1 MRCGMGAAEKA
12 HRVPSALQF
21 FLDNGPMSDPI
32 SESGSNFDVLSL
44 LRVVLVA
51 PQHPGN
57 IGAAARAMKVMGLS
71 DLALVTPQHFPS
83 AEATA
88 RASGAD
94 DVLRSARVCKTLDE
108 AIGDCALAIGTS
120 ARPRH
125 TTWPLLDA
133 RAAAGEAIGHARS
146 EQRVA
151 LVFGRERSGL
161 TNDEL
166 DRCRIHLQVPTNPDY
181 ASLNLAAAVQ
191 VVSYELRMATGA
203 TVAAP
208 QAQEPVTAGD
218 MEGLYDHWAQ
228 VLEASGFLDP
238 DEPKLLMR
246 RLRRLFNRA
255 EPDRTE
261 LNILR
266 GALRSLDPRLERKG

>member
-1 MRCGMGAAEKA
+1 M
-12 HRVPSALQF
+12 
-21 FLDNGPMSDPI
+21 
-32 SESGSNFDVLSL
+32 
-44 LRVVLVA
+44 VLVA

-71 DLALVTPQHFPS
+71 DLALVAPQVFPS
-83 AEATA
+83 AEASA

-94 DVLRSARVCKTLDE
+94 DVLDAAQVCQTLDE
-108 AIGDCALAIGTS
+108 AVQDCMLAIGTS

-125 TTWPLLDA
+125 TTWPLVDA
-133 RAAAGEAIGHARS
+133 RAAARQAVERAQAD
-146 EQRVA
+146 QRIA

-161 TNDEL
+161 TNEEL
-166 DRCRIHLQVPTNPDY
+166 DRCQVHLQVPTNPDY

-191 VVSYELRMATGA
+191 VVSYELRMAAGGEI
-203 TVAAP
+203 AAP
-208 QAQEPVTAGD
+208 QTQEPVTSGD

-228 VLEASGFLDP
+228 VLEASGFYDP
-238 DEPKLLMR
+238 NEPKLLMR

-255 EPDRTE
+255 APDRIE

-266 GALRSLDPRLERKG
+266 GALRSLDPRRERRG

>member
-1 MRCGMGAAEKA
+1 MADSETNLD
-12 HRVPSALQF
+12 ALAR
-21 FLDNGPMSDPI
+21 
-32 SESGSNFDVLSL
+32 

-71 DLALVTPQHFPS
+71 DLALVTPRRFPA
-83 AEATA
+83 AEAAA

-94 DVLRSARVCKTLDE
+94 DVLAAAQVHATLQE
-108 AIGDCALAIGTS
+108 AIADCVLAIGTS
-120 ARPRH
+120 ARARH
-125 TTWPLLDA
+125 TVWPLLDA
-133 RAAAGEAIGHARS
+133 RDAAQEAVTRAQPG
-146 EQRVA
+146 QKVA

-161 TNDEL
+161 TNEEL
-166 DRCRIHLQVPTNPDY
+166 DHCRIHLCIPTNPDY

-191 VVSYELRMATGA
+191 VVGYELRMAAGA
-203 TVAAP
+203 GMPVVPTEQPVAVA
-208 QAQEPVTAGD
+208 D
-218 MEGLYDHWAQ
+218 MEGLYEHWAE
-228 VLEASGFLDP
+228 VLTASGYYDP

-255 EPDRTE
+255 APDRTE

-266 GALRSLDPRLERKG
+266 GALRSLDPRRK